1 MEIGLR
7 ILKYGENHIIMKNRV
22 LQREIVF
29 VVMIIKEKS
38 NKLLL
43 FSKIPYLKQ
52 QIEGTTETIQ
62 TCGGKY

>member
-1 MEIGLR
+1 
-7 ILKYGENHIIMKNRV
+7 MKSKV

-43 FSKIPYLKQ
+43 PSKIPYLKQ
-52 QIEGTTETIQ
+52 QREGTAET
-62 TCGGKY
+62 T